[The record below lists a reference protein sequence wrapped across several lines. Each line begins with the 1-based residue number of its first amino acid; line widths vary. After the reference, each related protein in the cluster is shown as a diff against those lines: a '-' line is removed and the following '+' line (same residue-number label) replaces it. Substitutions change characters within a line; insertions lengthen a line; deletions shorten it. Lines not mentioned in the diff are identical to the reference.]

1 MLRLNSLATRLGLA
15 AGLALS
21 AASPA
26 LAGGFKLSE
35 YSVRDL
41 GMGHAGYAA
50 LADDPST
57 ISSNPAGLARLDGTQ
72 VQIGA
77 HAIIGQGDF
86 TNNGSADVLGRPL
99 GGTEENDLFNDAVI
113 PNFYLSHRLNDRIVL
128 GLGVTAPFG
137 LATEYNQD
145 SVTRFQSVKS
155 SLKVAEI
162 NPSIG
167 YQVTDRLSLGF
178 GVSAQYSEATLANH
192 LDFSAICLSQLSPAQ
207 CTATGFLPGRPEGY
221 LRVTGDDWAFGWN
234 VGALYDL
241 TETTR
246 IGVSY
251 RHNVDH
257 NLEGEADFGAPANA
271 ALFAP
276 AFTDTDGSAELNLPA
291 ELAVSVAHQVNDRL
305 SLNASVNYTFWDFER
320 LVVEFDNPTQPDAGE
335 TLGYDDEVRY
345 AVGGEYKYNGRLT
358 LRAGLAYDQS
368 PTENAHRTTRVPDS
382 DRTIIALGAS
392 FMATDA
398 IQIDA
403 GYQHLIFDDAPINHV
418 GSTGD
423 RVVGEYDNVADIV
436 GLSLTW
442 RR

>member
-1 MLRLNSLATRLGLA
+1 MLRTPQFVTRLGLA
-15 AGLALS
+15 AGLALT

-41 GMGHAGYAA
+41 GMADAGYAA

-57 ISSNPAGLARLDGTQ
+57 IWSNPAGLARLDGLQ
-72 VQIGA
+72 VQVGA
-77 HAIIGQGDF
+77 HAIIGQGDY
-86 TNNGSADVLGRPL
+86 TNAGSADVLGRPL

-113 PNFYLSHRLNDRIVL
+113 PNFYLSRRLNDRVVL
-128 GLGVTAPFG
+128 GLGVMAPFG

-155 SLKVAEI
+155 ALKVAEI
-162 NPSIG
+162 NPSLG
-167 YQVTDRLSLGF
+167 VQVTDRLSLGL

-192 LDFSAICLSQLSPAQ
+192 IDFSAVCLSQLNAAQ
-207 CTATGFLPGRPEGY
+207 CTSAGFLPGRPEGY

-241 TETTR
+241 SESTR

-251 RHNVDH
+251 RSKVDH

-271 ALFAP
+271 ALFQP
-276 AFTDTDGSAELNLPA
+276 AFTDTPGSAELNLPA
-291 ELAVSVAHQVNDRL
+291 ELAVSVAHQVNDKL
-305 SLNASVNYTFWDFER
+305 SLNASVAYTFWDFER
-320 LVVEFDNPTQPDAGE
+320 LVVEFENPAQPAAGE
-335 TLGYDDEVRY
+335 TLGYDGVARY
-345 AVGGEYKYNGRLT
+345 ALGGEYRYNARLT
-358 LRAGLAYDQS
+358 LRAGLAYDES
-368 PTENAHRTTRVPDS
+368 PTEDEHRTTRVPDS

-392 FMATDA
+392 YQLTDA
-398 IQIDA
+398 LQLDA

>member
-1 MLRLNSLATRLGLA
+1 MLRTPPLLAHLGLA
-15 AGLALS
+15 AGLALTT
-21 AASPA
+21 ATPA

-41 GMGHAGYAA
+41 GMADAGYAA

-57 ISSNPAGLARLDGTQ
+57 IWSNPAGLARLDGLQ
-72 VQIGA
+72 VQVGA

-86 TNNGSADVLGRPL
+86 TNAGSVDVLGRPL

-113 PNFYLSHRLNDRIVL
+113 PNFYLSRRLNDRVVL

-155 SLKVAEI
+155 ALKVAEI
-162 NPSIG
+162 NPSLG
-167 YQVTDRLSLGF
+167 VQVTDRLSLGF
-178 GVSAQYSEATLANH
+178 GVSAQYSEATLASH
-192 LDFSAICLSQLSPAQ
+192 IDFSAVCLGQLSAAQ

-251 RHNVDH
+251 RSKVDH
-257 NLEGEADFGAPANA
+257 TLEGEADFGAPANA
-271 ALFAP
+271 ALFQP
-276 AFTDTDGSAELNLPA
+276 AFTDTPGSAELNLPA
-291 ELAVSVAHQVNDRL
+291 ELAVSVAHQVNDQL
-305 SLNASVNYTFWDFER
+305 SLNASVAYTFWDFER
-320 LVVEFDNPTQPDAGE
+320 LVVEFDNPAQPAAGE
-335 TLGYDDEVRY
+335 TLGYDGVARY
-345 AVGGEYKYNGRLT
+345 AIGGEYRYNTRLT
-358 LRAGLAYDQS
+358 LRAGLAYDES
-368 PTENAHRTTRVPDS
+368 PTEDEHRTTRVPDS
-382 DRTIIALGAS
+382 DRTIVALGAS
-392 FMATDA
+392 YQLTEAL
-398 IQIDA
+398 QLDA
-403 GYQHLIFDDAPINHV
+403 GYQHLMFDDAPINHV

-423 RVVGEYDNVADIV
+423 RVIGEYDNVADIV